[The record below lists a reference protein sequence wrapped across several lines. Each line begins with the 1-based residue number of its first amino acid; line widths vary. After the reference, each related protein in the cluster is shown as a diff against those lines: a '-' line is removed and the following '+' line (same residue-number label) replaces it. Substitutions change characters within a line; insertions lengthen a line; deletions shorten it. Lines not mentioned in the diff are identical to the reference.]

1 MFIDNLFLCFRFF
14 RKLLKVSDFG
24 RERLYPKE
32 RRTMSI
38 PLRTRLRAVRIALLA
53 AAMAATMAAGLTAH
67 AQGAEEDPAAPVQAE
82 ALPASYQWSSSGV
95 IAGPKPDS
103 AHPNIAGL
111 KDPSVVFHNGK
122 WHVFASIASSAGY
135 NMVYF
140 SFTDWN
146 QAANA
151 THYYLDRSGIGTG
164 YRAAPEVFYY
174 EPDGV
179 WYLVYQD
186 GNAAYSTNP
195 DISNPAGWTAPKHF
209 YSGMPQIIKDNIG
222 SGYWVDMWV
231 TCDDVNCHLFSSDDN
246 GHLYR
251 SQTSVANFPNGMS
264 EPVIAMQDSNKYAL
278 WEASNVYKVQGANQ
292 YMLIVEAFGSVGRYF
307 RSWTSTS
314 IAGPWTPLADSN
326 ANPFAAA
333 SNVTFPGGAWTKDIS
348 HGEMIRAGVNQ
359 KMEISPC
366 NMKYLYQGVDPNASG
381 DYNNLPW
388 RLGLLTQTNS
398 SPDCGGTGEEPT
410 TDPPTTTPPP
420 AGDCTAKI
428 TVVGDWGS
436 GWQGRVDVTA
446 GSAALNGWSL
456 KWTWPGA
463 QKATSTWN
471 VEYTQSG
478 AAVTAGDVGWNGS
491 VAAGQSREGFG
502 FVASGS
508 SATPAVTCLAA

>member
-1 MFIDNLFLCFRFF
+1 M
-14 RKLLKVSDFG
+14 KH
-24 RERLYPKE
+24 
-32 RRTMSI
+32 SI
-38 PLRTRLRAVRIALLA
+38 RTRLKVVRAALLA

-67 AQGAEEDPAAPVQAE
+67 AQQAEEDAAAPAQAA
-82 ALPASYQWSSSGV
+82 ALPTSFTWNSSGV
-95 IAGPKPDS
+95 LAGPKPDA

-122 WHVFASIASSAGY
+122 WHVFASIASNAGY
-135 NMVYF
+135 NMVYLN
-140 SFTDWN
+140 FTDWS
-146 QAANA
+146 QAASA
-151 THYYLDRSGIGTG
+151 THHYLDRSAIGTG

-174 EPDGV
+174 EPQGL
-179 WYLVYQD
+179 WYLVYQT
-186 GNAAYSTNP
+186 GNASYSTNA
-195 DISNPAGWTAPKHF
+195 DISNPNGWSAPKHF

-278 WEASNVYKVQGANQ
+278 WEASNVYKIEGTDR
-292 YMLIVEAFGSVGRYF
+292 YLLIIEAIGSNGRYF

-314 IAGPWTPLADSN
+314 LAGPWTALAATEN
-326 ANPFAAA
+326 QPFAGPA
-333 SNVTFPGGAWTKDIS
+333 NVSFPGGKWTQDIS
-348 HGEMIRAGVNQ
+348 HGELIRNGVDQ
-359 KMEISPC
+359 RLEVDLCDMQ
-366 NMKYLYQGVDPNASG
+366 YLYQGRDPNSGG

-410 TDPPTTTPPP
+410 TTPPP
-420 AGDCTAKI
+420 TSTPPPSGACTATV

-436 GWQGRVDVTA
+436 GWQGRVDVKA
-446 GSAALNGWSL
+446 GSAALTGWTL
-456 KWTWPGA
+456 TWTWPGS
-463 QKATSTWN
+463 QKITSAWN
-471 VEYTQSG
+471 AEWSQSG

-491 VAAGQSREGFG
+491 VAAGQSREAFG
-502 FVASGS
+502 FVASGPS
-508 SATPAVTCLAA
+508 TAPQVACQG

>member
-1 MFIDNLFLCFRFF
+1 
-14 RKLLKVSDFG
+14 
-24 RERLYPKE
+24 
-32 RRTMSI
+32 MSTSI
-38 PLRTRLRAVRIALLA
+38 RTRLRAVRVALLA
-53 AAMAATMAAGLTAH
+53 AAMAATMAVGLTAH
-67 AQGAEEDPAAPVQAE
+67 AQDAEEDAAAPVQAE
-82 ALPASYQWSSSGV
+82 ALPASFTWSSSG
-95 IAGPKPDS
+95 ILAGPKPDS

-122 WHVFASIASSAGY
+122 WHVFASIANSGGY

-140 SFTDWN
+140 NFADWS
-146 QAANA
+146 QAASA
-151 THYYLDRSGIGTG
+151 THHFLDRSAIGTG

-174 EPDGV
+174 EPQGL

-186 GNAAYSTNP
+186 GNAAYSTNA
-195 DISNPAGWTAPKHF
+195 DIANPNGWSAPKHF
-209 YSGMPQIIKDNIG
+209 YSGMPQIIADNIG

-264 EPVIAMQDSNKYAL
+264 QPVIAMEDDNKYAL
-278 WEASNVYKVQGANQ
+278 WEASNVYKIKGGNE
-292 YMLIVEAFGSVGRYF
+292 YLLLVEAFGTVGRYF

-333 SNVTFPGGAWTKDIS
+333 SNVTFPGGVWTEDIS

-359 KMEISPC
+359 KLEIDPC
-366 NMKYLYQGVDPNASG
+366 NLQYLYQGMDPNASG
-381 DYNNLPW
+381 DYNSLPW
-388 RLGLLTQTNS
+388 RLGLLTQTNTA
-398 SPDCGGTGEEPT
+398 PGCGTQEPT
-410 TDPPTTTPPP
+410 DLPTTTPPP
-420 AGDCTAKI
+420 SGGCTARI

-446 GSAALNGWSL
+446 GSAAISGWDVN
-456 KWTWPGA
+456 WTWPGS
-463 QKATSTWN
+463 QKISTAWN
-471 VEYTQSG
+471 TAFTQSG

-502 FVASGS
+502 FIASGPA
-508 SATPAVTCLAA
+508 ATPPVTCS